1 MLALQVILRTPEPD
15 PATLMAEHS
24 ISVLHGE
31 SLRIQLWSNIV
42 KWKEE
47 ERLKVSRQY
56 RGMMIRA
63 YNADNLRRRN
73 LISRRGLQ
81 SLSRDNASKGPNEE

>member
-31 SLRIQLWSNIV
+31 KLESSGVFKI
-42 KWKEE
+42 E
-47 ERLKVSRQY
+47 
-56 RGMMIRA
+56 
-63 YNADNLRRRN
+63 
-73 LISRRGLQ
+73 
-81 SLSRDNASKGPNEE
+81 